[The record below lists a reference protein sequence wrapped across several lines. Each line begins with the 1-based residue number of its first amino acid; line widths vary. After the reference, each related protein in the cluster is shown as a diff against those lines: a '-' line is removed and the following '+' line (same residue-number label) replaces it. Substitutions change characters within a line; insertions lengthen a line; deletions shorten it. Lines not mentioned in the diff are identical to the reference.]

1 MAELLETTF
10 EHIRSTRMVDVPI
23 LNEAIG
29 VEAVGFREIDEGLL
43 GVLVTPW
50 FMNLMLLPIEA
61 AAWEGQRAGEK
72 TLHTLPAGCYEF
84 ISGYEDGVGD
94 YRMCSLFSPMFE
106 FADHDAAVETAAAVM
121 DGIMTSAD
129 AATDTDDTDPE
140 AASAPRRMSRR
151 ELFRQLA
158 RGGEA

>member
-1 MAELLETTF
+1 MA
-10 EHIRSTRMVDVPI
+10 DVPI

-84 ISGYEDGVGD
+84 IAGHEEGVGD

-106 FADHDAAVETAAAVM
+106 FADHAAAVETAAAVM
-121 DGIMTSAD
+121 DGIMSSEETAND
-129 AATDTDDTDPE
+129 PDDTDP
-140 AASAPRRMSRR
+140 ATSSPPRRMSRR